1 MILLTTCQ
9 VLFELCGILVT
20 MTCPPCRGV
29 VRQEDLS
36 RDSATQFADAAW
48 TEEPIVY
55 KDYSHITTTYYSIY
69 VLPHIFSGVVP
80 RMVDGFK
87 CITTDQMVRE
97 YLEEWK
103 EIVGSVKD
111 VHREHIILALSEA
124 YMKQAKHMKGVEG
137 KLDEALALR
146 RYAIFLVL
154 TICS

>member
-1 MILLTTCQ
+1 VILLTTCQ
-9 VLFELCGILVT
+9 GLFELCGILVT
-20 MTCPPCRGV
+20 IFCPPCRGV

-48 TEEPIVY
+48 TEEPTIY
-55 KDYSHITTTYYSIY
+55 KDYSHIKPSYYSIY

-97 YLEEWK
+97 YLDEWEEM
-103 EIVGSVKD
+103 VGSVKD
-111 VHREHIILALSEA
+111 VYREHIILALSEA
-124 YMKQAKHMKGVEG
+124 YLKQARNMKEVEG

-146 RYAIFLVL
+146 RYAI
-154 TICS
+154 C